1 MKLSAVLQILFVCFA
16 AALTIFFRQTP
27 EFATLSI
34 TFVSIFLEALPFML
48 LGSLASGI
56 IEVFVSQER
65 IAALFPKSKSYTI
78 FLAAGMGLV
87 LPICEC
93 AIVPIIRRLLH
104 KGFPLGASIAFLIG
118 APIVNPLVAVSTA
131 VAYGYDGSIVFER
144 LAFGYLLAVGIGLLV
159 NRYSDSKNVIAV
171 HLPFYSDIS
180 ICGCGHNHCSYQ
192 LDSFLGRLIQAIRH
206 AAEDFSD
213 VVRFLV
219 FGAFISGILQTY
231 VSRGIFTALSDSVV
245 LSVSAMMFLAIIL
258 NLCSEADAFVA
269 VSFRSAG
276 VPLTAQMAFMVL
288 GPMLDIK
295 LMLMYLSVF
304 KKRFIISLSCTT
316 FLLVFLCMIFRGFFT
331 Q

>member
-1 MKLSAVLQILFVCFA
+1 MKLSVILQILFVCFSI
-16 AALTIFFRQTP
+16 ALIVFFRHTP

-48 LGSLASGI
+48 LGSLAGGI

-65 IAALFPKSKSYTI
+65 IAAVFPKSKNYTI
-78 FLAAGMGLV
+78 FLAAGMGLM

-104 KGFPLGASIAFLIG
+104 KGFPTGAAIAFLIG

-131 VAYGYDGSIVFER
+131 VAYGYDWSVVLER
-144 LAFGYLLAVGIGLLV
+144 LAFGYLIAVEIGILT
-159 NRYSDSKNVIAV
+159 NRYSDTKGVLSVN
-171 HLPFYSDIS
+171 LPFYSENH
-180 ICGCGHNHCSYQ
+180 ICGHDHCHHKE
-192 LDSFLGRLIQAIRH
+192 DSFFGRLIQAVRH
-206 AAEDFSD
+206 AADDFSD
-213 VVRFLV
+213 VIRFLV
-219 FGAFISGILQTY
+219 FGAFISGVLQTY
-231 VSRGIFTALSDSVV
+231 VSRSIFAAISDSVF
-245 LSVSAMMFLAIIL
+245 LSVSGMMFLAIIL

-276 VPLTAQMAFMVL
+276 MPLTAQMAFMVL
-288 GPMLDIK
+288 GPMLDMK

-304 KKRFIISLSCTT
+304 KKRFIVLLSCTT
-316 FLLVFLCMIFRGFFT
+316 LLLVFLCMMLRGFFS